1 MKNEMKTKRSKSRDC
16 NNKLKWKKAHP
27 RSPTNPTEARPRFR
41 RKREACKTCRPQRWR
56 NTNEEKTKKTKKPK
70 HEVRGM
76 RRLARKLEFAGLQ
89 GLQFLPQ
96 DHGQRQLSN
105 RQSLS
110 QQNTV
115 AKKWQKQRQ
124 LSQMELWA
132 ILNVH
137 SIILQHIACI
147 LYIYIY
153 LHICILINLK
163 QLLKASH
170 VKGIMVFLLF
180 DCEVLP
186 GSCGRHEPSVLF
198 CKQATFQVCK
208 VAFLAVCFA
217 FCSILA
223 WMSFLIFLKYLLKLN
238 IFIWFCIVGNQFLLL
253 PYRILASREVMISIV
268 SICLLQKTSSFIMF
282 FLMFFSA
289 CSTLFTLFSL
299 FWWHSRFTPGSLGP
313 RRCRQ
318 HRLPSSAFAPNAPG
332 TAVAASALA
341 PPALVEISANA
352 FFLQIFWNMAEKIC
366 FIAWLA
372 FFLVFSSVFQIFSK
386 KNAKA
391 EAMPPQR
398 SEWGRLEMHSSA
410 HHIRRWNECP

>member
-137 SIILQHIACI
+137 KHCSSIILQHIACI

-268 SICLLQKTSSFIMF
+268 SICLLQKTASFIMF

-341 PPALVEISANA
+341 PPALVI
-352 FFLQIFWNMAEKIC
+352 FLQMLFFCKSFGTCRKNLLYCMIGIFLGFFKLISNLFEKKC
-366 FIAWLA
+366 QGWG
-372 FFLVFSSVFQIFSK
+372 
-386 KNAKA
+386 NATTAQRVRKA
-391 EAMPPQR
+391 GDA
-398 SEWGRLEMHSSA
+398 
-410 HHIRRWNECP
+410 

>member
-27 RSPTNPTEARPRFR
+27 RSPTNPTEARPRFW
-41 RKREACKTCRPQRWR
+41 RKREACKEDVSSSKVAKHQRGK
-56 NTNEEKTKKTKKPK
+56 NEKNEKT
-70 HEVRGM
+70 EAWSSRN

-137 SIILQHIACI
+137 KDCSSIILQHIACI
-147 LYIYIY
+147 LYIY

-268 SICLLQKTSSFIMF
+268 SICLLQKTASFIRLSWFFMF
-282 FLMFFSA
+282 FF
-289 CSTLFTLFSL
+289 CLFN
-299 FWWHSRFTPGSLGP
+299 P
-313 RRCRQ
+313 
-318 HRLPSSAFAPNAPG
+318 
-332 TAVAASALA
+332 V
-341 PPALVEISANA
+341 
-352 FFLQIFWNMAEKIC
+352 
-366 FIAWLA
+366 
-372 FFLVFSSVFQIFSK
+372 
-386 KNAKA
+386 
-391 EAMPPQR
+391 
-398 SEWGRLEMHSSA
+398 
-410 HHIRRWNECP
+410 